1 MEIAV
6 SGASGLI
13 GTGLVDALRGSGHVV
28 RRLVRGGS
36 TQPGT
41 VSWDPVEGS
50 IEEGGLDGVEAFVH
64 LAGEGIG
71 EKRWST
77 EQKERIRSSRSL
89 GTSLIARSLAAM
101 AKPPRVLLSASA
113 IGWYGNRGDEVL
125 TESSKAPEPPNFLSD
140 VCVDWEAATSPAADV
155 GIRTVLMRTGIVLT
169 PNGGALGR
177 MITPFR
183 LGLGGRIA
191 SGRQW
196 MSWISLEDEI
206 GAMLHLL
213 NDASASGPVNLTAPV
228 PVTNLDFTKALGA
241 ALHRPTILPTP
252 LAPLKIALGTELVT
266 ALLVNGQ
273 RVMPAALEAS
283 GYKFKQPDLKSAL
296 GSLLAKK

>member
-6 SGASGLI
+6 TGASGLI
-13 GTGLVDALRGSGHVV
+13 GSSLIEALESGGHRV
-28 RRLVRGGS
+28 RRFVRGGGATS
-36 TQPGT
+36 GNIA
-41 VSWDPVEGS
+41 WDPIAGTIDS
-50 IEEGGLDGVEAFVH
+50 GGLEGIDAVVH

-89 GTSLIARSLAAM
+89 GTALIARSVAAM
-101 AKPPRVLLSASA
+101 TKPPRVFLSASA

-125 TESSKAPEPPNFLSD
+125 SESSSAPEPEDFLSS
-140 VCVDWEAATSPAADV
+140 VCVDWEAATAPASDA
-155 GIRTVLMRTGIVLT
+155 GIRTVLLRTGIVLT
-169 PNGGALGR
+169 PKGGALGR

-183 LGLGGRIA
+183 FGLGGRIA
-191 SGRQW
+191 SGKQW

-206 GAMLHLL
+206 GAMLHAL
-213 NDASASGPVNLTAPV
+213 NDDSLSGPINLTAPA

-241 ALHRPTILPTP
+241 SVHRPTILPTP
-252 LAPLKIALGTELVT
+252 LAPLKVALGSELVT

-273 RVMPAALEAS
+273 RVIPSRLEAS
-283 GYKFKQPDLKSAL
+283 GYKFKQPDIASAFASIL
-296 GSLLAKK
+296 

>member
-13 GTGLVDALRGSGHVV
+13 GTGLLDALRGSGHVV
-28 RRLVRGGS
+28 RRLVRGVS
-36 TQPGT
+36 TQPGR
-41 VSWDPVEGS
+41 VSWDPVAGR

-71 EKRWST
+71 EKRWSA
-77 EQKERIRSSRSL
+77 EQKERIRSSRTL
-89 GTSLIARSLAAM
+89 GTSLVARSLAAM
-101 AKPPRVLLSASA
+101 AKPPQVLLSASA

-125 TESSKAPEPPNFLSD
+125 TESSKAPEPSDFLSE
-140 VCVDWEAATSPAADV
+140 VCVDWEAATAPATDA

-169 PNGGALGR
+169 PSGGALGR

-191 SGRQW
+191 SGKQW

-206 GAMLHLL
+206 GAILHLL
-213 NDASASGPVNLTAPV
+213 KESSVSGPVNLTAPE
-228 PVTNLDFTKALGA
+228 PATNLDFTKALGA
-241 ALHRPTILPTP
+241 AVHRPTILPTP
-252 LAPLKIALGTELVT
+252 LAPLKIALGAELVT

-273 RVMPAALEAS
+273 RVLPSALEVS
-283 GYKFKQPDLKSAL
+283 GYKFKQPDIKNAL
-296 GSLLAKK
+296 VSMLEKK